1 VNITRPRVRGRVA
14 GLAAAL
20 ALAAGGAAAVA
31 AGTASHAAAAPA
43 ARTAGTHYSARAV
56 EAKASLLQYLKK
68 NKAGNMPA
76 PSGGGPHNVTPSTT
90 NISAGSKGTATV
102 GSYNWSGYADTSST
116 PGTFTA
122 VSGSWVQPATSCT
135 AEQRLTAFWVGL
147 DGYSTD
153 TVEQDGTLAYCFE
166 GRAYYYSWWEMY
178 PGASV
183 FVGSTIRPGDLI
195 SASVTRSGSSYTLS
209 LTDHTTPGN
218 SFTTRQTCATST
230 CLDESAEW
238 IAERPAF
245 EIGITPLSTFSPWV
259 PFSASETAKG
269 VTGTISSGP
278 GANRILMVDATDTY
292 QLDNVSGLNSAGNGF
307 TALWLNSY

>member
-1 VNITRPRVRGRVA
+1 MNVTRPRVRGRVA
-14 GLAAAL
+14 GLVAAL

-31 AGTASHAAAAPA
+31 AGTATHDTAAPA
-43 ARTAGTHYSARAV
+43 ARAAATHYSAQAV
-56 EAKASLLQYLKK
+56 KAKASLLQYLKK
-68 NKAGNMPA
+68 DKAGNMPA
-76 PSGGGPHNVTPSTT
+76 PGGGPHNVTPSTT

-135 AEQRLTAFWVGL
+135 SEQRLTAFWVGL

-166 GRAYYYSWWEMY
+166 GQAYYYSWWEMY

-183 FVGSTIRPGDLI
+183 TVGSTVRPGDLI
-195 SASVTRSGSSYTLS
+195 SASVTRSRSSYTLS

-218 SFTTRQTCATST
+218 SFTTTQTCATTT

-238 IAERPAF
+238 IAERPSF
-245 EIGITPLSTFSPWV
+245 PIGITPLSTFSPWGAT
-259 PFSASETAKG
+259 SSYETANG
-269 VTGTISSGP
+269 VKGTISSGP

-292 QLDNVSGLNSAGNGF
+292 QLDNVSGLSSGGSGF
-307 TALWLNSY
+307 TAQWLNSY